1 MFVLVCAF
9 TLALTFVI
17 ENPNRII
24 RAEGSKQEVS
34 ETAKTSKEILDDAV
48 AELETPFAKSIYKDI
63 SLVSKLGDVAITW
76 TSDHRDVVSEEGR
89 VTRKEDG
96 QDVKL
101 TATLTYDGLT
111 VDKEIQ
117 ITVIG
122 TNEKL
127 YYKYDFNESL
137 NETNKGLVG
146 SHLVGNKVFE
156 LGGTENYTTGIV
168 KDSDGKNGSAFKFD
182 GNTGIKL
189 PANIISSNVY
199 SVSMWVKPETITH
212 YTSLFFG
219 EKSRDEWI
227 SLAPFNGDEVLADTV
242 VLRAD
247 PAYDSGRTNIK
258 LPLNKW
264 SQLTITNDQGT
275 MKVYHNGKEV
285 ASGVKF
291 PDLFSDGKE
300 SSFSLGV
307 NFWDPAFK
315 GSVDDLII
323 YPDTSLSAEDIE
335 NYYEEINSA
344 VTVEDTANDIL
355 ESIFVPTET
364 KGDLNLINE
373 VLDTSINWSSSNE
386 GVICIL

>member
-1 MFVLVCAF
+1 MKRLRLLKKSLRNLFVLVSVF

-24 RAEGSKQEVS
+24 RAEGSKQELS
-34 ETAKTSKEILDDAV
+34 ETAKTSQEILDDAV
-48 AELETPFAKSIYKDI
+48 AELEIPFAKSIYKNI
-63 SLVSKLGDVAITW
+63 SLVSKLGDVKIKW
-76 TSDHRDVVSEEGR
+76 TSDQPNVVSEVGL
-89 VTRKEDG
+89 VNRKEDG

-101 TATLTYDGLT
+101 TATLTYGGLT
-111 VDKEIQ
+111 VDKEIH

-168 KDSDGKNGSAFKFD
+168 KDQDGQNGSAFKFD

-219 EKSRDEWI
+219 EKSPDEWI
-227 SLAPFNGDEVLADTV
+227 SLAPFNGDEGLADTV

-247 PAYDSGRTNIK
+247 PAYDSGHTNIK

-275 MKVYHNGKEV
+275 MKVYHNGEVV
-285 ASGVKF
+285 ASGVGF

-307 NFWDPAFK
+307 NYWDLAFK
-315 GSVDDLII
+315 GRF
-323 YPDTSLSAEDIE
+323 
-335 NYYEEINSA
+335 
-344 VTVEDTANDIL
+344 
-355 ESIFVPTET
+355 SISYNR
-364 KGDLNLINE
+364 NL
-373 VLDTSINWSSSNE
+373 
-386 GVICIL
+386 